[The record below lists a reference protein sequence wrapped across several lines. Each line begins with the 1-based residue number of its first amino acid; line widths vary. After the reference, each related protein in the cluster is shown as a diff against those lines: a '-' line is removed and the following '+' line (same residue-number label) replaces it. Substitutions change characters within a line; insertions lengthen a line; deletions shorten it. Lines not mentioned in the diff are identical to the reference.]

1 MVLFYNNSLIDILL
15 ALTVFFVVIGFGFVL
30 RTLLVGRIRRL
41 VKQSESKIDDVV
53 LVVLRSFG
61 YRFYI
66 VLATLV
72 AFRFFITT
80 SPGIE
85 SFVDKL
91 FIVFIGFEI
100 IMVLFRVIDFF
111 AKDYGSRI
119 EHSSLATTIPAL
131 SVLGKSLAAL
141 IIGTFLLSNLGVNVT
156 TLLAGLGVG
165 GIAIAFA
172 FQKILTDLFSTFVI
186 FFDKPFKVGDM
197 IEVGDISG
205 TVEQVGIKTTN
216 VRAFTGERIVVPN
229 QDFVSSQLRNTTD
242 RAHRRASF
250 EIPIAYDTPR
260 KVLKTI
266 PDTIASIVSSHESA
280 VFSHASLRE
289 FGKYALIYDVVYRLK
304 SASFSEYVSVR
315 HAIHL
320 EILEALQKEKITLG
334 YPISFQQEG

>member
-1 MVLFYNNSLIDILL
+1 MILFYSNSLIDILL
-15 ALTVFFVVIGFGFVL
+15 ALIVFFVVIGLGFVL
-30 RTLLVGRIRRL
+30 RALLVGRIRRL

-80 SPGIE
+80 SPSIE
-85 SFVDKL
+85 LFIDKL
-91 FIVFIGFEI
+91 FIIFIGFEV

-111 AKDYGSRI
+111 AKEYSSRI

-131 SVLGKSLAAL
+131 SVSGKSLVAL
-141 IIGTFLLSNLGVNVT
+141 IIGTFVLSNLGVNVT

-250 EIPIAYDTPR
+250 EIPIAYDTP
-260 KVLKTI
+260 KKALKTI

-280 VFSHASLRE
+280 VFLHASLNE
-289 FGKYALIYDVVYRLK
+289 FGKYALIYTVVYRLK
-304 SASFSEYVSVR
+304 SSSFSEHVSTR
-315 HAIHL
+315 HKIHL

-334 YPISFQQEG
+334 YPISFQ